1 MEQPPPS
8 SRQDVAA
15 LAAEAHRLLG
25 EDPRRARGLAAEAL
39 AGARALGD
47 RETEAVALRALGLA
61 ELDVGGAP
69 EAVVHLRAA
78 VAAARRAG
86 SDRRLAESRMSLA
99 YALQHDGRA
108 TAALRQAGLAMKQE
122 AAAGDGRLHQQ
133 HALILERLGRLDE
146 ALEGYRRAL
155 ALVRRSGDRHDEFT
169 VLINRGVVQTYR
181 GALRAAAA
189 DLREAEA
196 LAQRIGQPLWAAFSL
211 GNLGLVATLRGDLP
225 EALACF
231 DGAEPVLAQA
241 SDTRLA
247 LMELDR
253 CRALLSAGLRHE
265 ARVSATRCVE
275 LLERCAMAAE
285 LAEARLTLAES
296 ALASGDTGA
305 ALEAA
310 ELAGAAFAAQRR
322 PSWTALAENVA
333 VRAAFAG
340 GARNDALH
348 TRARGAATALA
359 AAGWPAASLDARV
372 LAGRVALALGRAEDA
387 ARDLATVARAR
398 RSGPVAQRLGAWHAE
413 ALQRLA
419 AGRRAGAL
427 RALRA
432 GLAVLDAHRLTLGAT
447 ELRTGAAVHGN
458 ALTALGLGLAL
469 QSGRAAAVLEWAER
483 GRAGALWQRPA
494 RPPGDDALAADLGE
508 LRALLAAIDE
518 AGKEAAGTQRLLRRQ
533 ADLEAS
539 VRRRARHAAGG
550 DDGEQGAPPSAAL
563 LRQALGPRA
572 LVEFVLDGAELQAV
586 VVAGAPPR
594 LRRLGAIAE
603 EVGSELAALRFALRR
618 LGRGSGSPASLAVAR
633 DNADHAAERLD
644 TLLLAPL
651 ATALAGR
658 ELVLVPTGELHAL
671 PWGALPSCATRPLSV
686 APSAALWLRAAQRR
700 AAGAGGGLLLAAGPG
715 LPEAAAEVRALA
727 ARRGDATTLLDA
739 DAGVEAVAAALET
752 AARAHI
758 ASHGTFRA
766 DNPLF
771 SSLLLADGP
780 LTVYDLE
787 RLRAAPRDMIL
798 SACDGGVT
806 AVRPGDELMG
816 FSGAL
821 LALGTSALVA
831 SVVPVPDEPTHR
843 LMLALHA
850 RLDAGE
856 EPAAALAGAR
866 GDALTGADADLVTAA
881 GFVCFGAGSAA
892 TTAGPTSAA
901 DL

>member
-1 MEQPPPS
+1 LEEPAPS

-25 EDPRRARGLAAEAL
+25 EDPRRARTLAEQARER
-39 AGARALGD
+39 ARAAGD
-47 RETEAVALRALGLA
+47 REVEAVALRALGLA
-61 ELDVGGAP
+61 ELDLVGAP
-69 EAVVHLRAA
+69 VAVAHLRAA

-99 YALQHDGRA
+99 HALQHDGQS
-108 TAALRQAGLAMKQE
+108 TAALRQARLAMQQD
-122 AAAGDGRLHQQ
+122 AAADDGRLAQQ
-133 HALILERLGRLDE
+133 HAMILERLGRLDE
-146 ALEGYRRAL
+146 ALDGYRHAL
-155 ALVRRSGDRHDEFT
+155 ALVRRSGDAHDEFA
-169 VLINRGVVQTYR
+169 VLINRGVVQIYR

-189 DLREAEA
+189 DLGEAEL
-196 LAQRIGQPLWAAFSL
+196 LAQRLGQPLWAAFAR

-231 DGAEPVLAQA
+231 DGAEPVLAEA
-241 SDTRLA
+241 SETRLA
-247 LMELDR
+247 IMELDR

-265 ARVSATRCVE
+265 AQVSAARCVE

-296 ALASGDTGA
+296 ALAGGDAAA
-305 ALEAA
+305 ALDAA
-310 ELAGAAFAAQRR
+310 EQAAAAFAAQRR

-340 GARNDALH
+340 GVRDAALH
-348 TRARGAATALA
+348 RRARRTAAALE
-359 AAGWPAASLDARV
+359 AAGWPAVALDARV
-372 LAGRVALALGRAEDA
+372 LAGRVALALGRPGEA
-387 ARDLATVARAR
+387 ARDLDAAAGAR
-398 RSGPVAQRLGAWHAE
+398 RRGPVAQRLGAWHAE
-413 ALQRLA
+413 ALRRLA
-419 AGRRAGAL
+419 AGERTGAL

-432 GLAVLDAHRLTLGAT
+432 GLAVLDGHRLSLGAT

-469 QSGRAAAVLEWAER
+469 DSGRAAAVLEWAER

-494 RPPGDDALAADLGE
+494 RPPDDDALAAELGE

-518 AGKEAAGTQRLLRRQ
+518 AGKESGSTQRLLRRQ
-533 ADLEAS
+533 AELEAS

-550 DDGEQGAPPSAAL
+550 EQGEQGAPPSAAR
-563 LRQALGPRA
+563 LRAALGSRA
-572 LVEFVLDGAELQAV
+572 LVEYVLDGDELQAV
-586 VVAGAPPR
+586 VVGHAPAR
-594 LRRLGAIAE
+594 LRRLGAIVA
-603 EVGSELAALRFALRR
+603 EVGAELAALRFALRR
-618 LGRGSGSPASLAVAR
+618 LGRGTGSAASLAVAR
-633 DNADHAAERLD
+633 GNAAHAARRLD
-644 TLLLAPL
+644 ELLLAPL
-651 ATALAGR
+651 AAALGDDER
-658 ELVLVPTGELHAL
+658 ELVLVPTGDLHAV
-671 PWGALPSCATRPLSV
+671 PWAALPSCARRALSV
-686 APSAALWLRAAQRR
+686 APSAALWLRAAERR
-700 AAGAGGGLLLAAGPG
+700 AAGTEGTLLLAAGPG
-715 LPEAAAEVRALA
+715 LSEAAAEVRALA
-727 ARRGDATTLLDA
+727 RRHGAAIALLGEN
-739 DAGVEAVAAALET
+739 AGVEAVAAALET

-771 SSLLLADGP
+771 SSLQLADGP
-780 LTVYDLE
+780 LTVYDIE

-831 SVVPVPDEPTHR
+831 SVVAVPDEPTHR
-843 LMLALHA
+843 LMLALHE

-856 EPAAALAGAR
+856 EPAQALAGAR
-866 GDALTGADADLVTAA
+866 AATLGDDDADYVTAA

-892 TTAGPTSAA
+892 
-901 DL
+901 